1 MDTQQLESN
10 NYSKNKSTE
19 KTYVGKE
26 LRVKNADGSTSEKR
40 YVTKVFDIEDFQEY
54 YKDLKNKGIL
64 KVLREGERQEVV
76 AIVDKEERSFSLR
89 IQRFTKETGMPHS
102 QSFSFH
108 SGALIKLIEFIDSLG
123 FIDFSNKSYFSLH
136 DTEIKKQKQFWLN
149 NTEVLQYIE
158 RFDSSLLKKIFEK
171 IQDEKKLK
179 IILDSLSSVEI
190 EHLEASIKQAAYKT
204 ALEDLKSMIS
214 FEQDKTKSIVE
225 EVKKDERLNKYSAG
239 QPEKIFQNWIE
250 ANLWIFGIEYYKKHN
265 WRIIDSTPNENS
277 EADLVMETMDGYVD
291 LIELKRPRTKSD
303 KILSY
308 DIDHKSFFPARDL
321 SLALGQCLHYLK
333 KLDEQKVT
341 IEKKNST
348 KVLRPRVKL
357 IIGRSADF
365 DSDEYDALRMIN
377 SNLSHVQI
385 ITYDDLV
392 KNGELILSYYRK

>member
-1 MDTQQLESN
+1 MNIEELEN
-10 NYSKNKSTE
+10 NKYSKNKSTE

-26 LRVKNADGSTSEKR
+26 FTVKNVDGSTSEKR

-54 YKDLKNKGIL
+54 YKDLKNKKIL
-64 KVLREGERQEVV
+64 KVLREGQRQEIV
-76 AIVDKEERSFSLR
+76 AIVDKENRSFSLR
-89 IQRFTKETGMPHS
+89 LQRFTKDTGVPHC
-102 QSFSFH
+102 QAFSFH

-123 FIDFSNKSYFSLH
+123 FIDFSNKSYFNLH
-136 DTEIKKQKQFWLN
+136 DADIKKQKQFWLN

-158 RFDSSLLKKIFEK
+158 RFDSNLLRKIFEK
-171 IQDEKKLK
+171 IQDKEKLE

-190 EHLEASIKQAAYKT
+190 EHLEASIKQSTYKT
-204 ALEDLKSMIS
+204 ALEDLKSMIG

-225 EVKKDERLNKYSAG
+225 EVKNSERLNKYSAG
-239 QPEKIFQNWIE
+239 QPEKVFQNWIE

-265 WRIIDSTPNENS
+265 WRIIDSTPNESS
-277 EADLVMETMDGYVD
+277 EADLVMETMDGYID

-308 DIDHKSFFPARDL
+308 DSDHKSFFPARDL

-333 KLDEQKVT
+333 KLDEQKSTVET
-341 IEKKNST
+341 KNST
-348 KVLRPRVKL
+348 KVLRPRIKL

-365 DSDEYDALRMIN
+365 DSQEYDALRMIN

-392 KNGELILSYYRK
+392 KNGELILSYYSR